1 MNEERRAIKKKKE
14 EKNPCESSAKMNDKS
29 KVNDFTMYSYKM
41 VRYSSQHHIHDYIMY
56 ILPNHKWIAT
66 TIDIKRACSRIYT
79 HTHEKKK
86 WKRFRN
92 WQIHSLTVR
101 LHFNTSHTHTI
112 FIRFGEQQQWTAP
125 FICILFFA
133 GFLNKRTTSVSILP
147 QQIHMHKTLSVFF
160 GRFNSFLCCCELI
173 WIVVAVRFYL
183 LCELLLL
190 ARCLTILYGHMPC
203 VMSDNVF
210 LTNKKKCY
218 LI

>member
-1 MNEERRAIKKKKE
+1 MAAKHYLREKTTALFALIHYRHSMDVLFIYKEKRLCDIIHTENEWRKKSQKKKKKE

-29 KVNDFTMYSYKM
+29 KVNDFTMYSYEM

-101 LHFNTSHTHTI
+101 LHYNTSHTHNFYTV
-112 FIRFGEQQQWTAP
+112 W
-125 FICILFFA
+125 
-133 GFLNKRTTSVSILP
+133 RTTTMDRT
-147 QQIHMHKTLSVFF
+147 IHMHP
-160 GRFNSFLCCCELI
+160 FLC
-173 WIVVAVRFYL
+173 RL
-183 LCELLLL
+183 LEQANNECFHSS
-190 ARCLTILYGHMPC
+190 T
-203 VMSDNVF
+203 
-210 LTNKKKCY
+210 TNTHA
-218 LI
+218 